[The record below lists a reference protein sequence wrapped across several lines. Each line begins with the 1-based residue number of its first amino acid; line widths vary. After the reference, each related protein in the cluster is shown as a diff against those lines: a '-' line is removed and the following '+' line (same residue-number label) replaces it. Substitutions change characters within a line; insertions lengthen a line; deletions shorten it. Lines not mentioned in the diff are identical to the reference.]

1 MNWVQWIVIAAVLL
15 VSVLFMKFVGKK
27 YKK

>member
-15 VSVLFMKFVGKK
+15 VSVLFMVFVGKK

>member
-15 VSVLFMKFVGKK
+15 VSVLFMMFVGKK